1 MKQLLVS
8 FLVLIFSTVTIA
20 SDDTDPFEGVNRPI
34 DAFNHTLD
42 ENIFEPVARTYKD
55 STPKDLQNR
64 VSDFSSNL
72 GDVVTLGNEIL
83 QFEVFDSANT
93 LGRIAI
99 NTTFGLFGLFDV
111 ASEVGIEKTT
121 EDFGQ
126 TMAVW
131 GAPKG
136 PYVVLPV
143 LGPSTVRDAGARVVD
158 TQPNTEM
165 LKNLNQEQTIA
176 LTLTRAVDT
185 RVRLLPATDLL
196 KNADDAYI
204 AARSAY
210 LQKRKFDVYDG
221 NLPYEEV
228 DF

>member
-20 SDDTDPFEGVNRPI
+20 GDDTDPFEGVNRPI

-185 RVRLLPATDLL
+185 RVGLLPATDLL